1 MKEKLIGEGLPEQI
15 RRPEVL
21 DAVREALGVQ
31 RLPTE
36 FEVEEPLRAVLAQP
50 APLYVGNLRR
60 FEASDTQTRSAS
72 EDQFRSVHYIELAL
86 SEERAS
92 RILGS
97 VIWVR
102 DLTNDYSVGVTG
114 AIELRIK
121 NHPDPVLNANSP
133 PSTTLGYLVAL
144 VSTDDAFIFH
154 DPDIPYDSS
163 LNTRAFQLPFL
174 QFLEFPPLSV
184 LRLRLTCEVYNAPGQ
199 TRVTWNVIWQEI
211 NA

>member
-1 MKEKLIGEGLPEQI
+1 MKQKLIGKGLPEQI

-36 FEVEEPLRAVLAQP
+36 FEVEEPLRAVFAQP
-50 APLYVGNLRR
+50 APLYVGDLRR
-60 FEASDTQTRSAS
+60 FEVSDTQTRNAS
-72 EDQFRSVHYIELAL
+72 GVSVHYIELAL
-86 SEERAS
+86 SSERAS

-97 VIWVR
+97 VIWVK
-102 DLTNDYSVGVTG
+102 DLTTDYVVDVKG

-121 NHPDPVLNANSP
+121 KHPDPVLNANSP

-144 VSTDDAFIFH
+144 IGPEDARFN
-154 DPDIPYDSS
+154 DPNIPYDSD
-163 LNTRAFQLPFL
+163 LNTRAIQLPVL
-174 QFLEFPPLSV
+174 QFLEFPPLAV
-184 LRLRLTCEVYNAPGQ
+184 LRLRLTCEIYNSPGQ

>member
-1 MKEKLIGEGLPEQI
+1 MKQKLIGKGLPEQI

-36 FEVEEPLRAVLAQP
+36 FEVEEPLRAVFAQP
-50 APLYVGNLRR
+50 APLYVGDLRR
-60 FEASDTQTRSAS
+60 FEVSNTQTRDAS
-72 EDQFRSVHYIELAL
+72 GVSVHYIELAL
-86 SEERAS
+86 SSERAS

-97 VIWVR
+97 VIWVK
-102 DLTNDYSVGVTG
+102 DLTNDYVVDVRG

-121 NHPDPVLNANSP
+121 NHPDPVLNAKSP

-144 VSTDDAFIFH
+144 IGDAPPGEARFI
-154 DPDIPYDSS
+154 DPNIPYDSN
-163 LNTRAFQLPFL
+163 LNTRAIQLPVL
-174 QFLEFPPLSV
+174 QFLEFPPLAV
-184 LRLRLTCEVYNAPGQ
+184 LRLRLTCEIYNNPGQ
-199 TRVTWNVIWQEI
+199 TMVTWNVIWQEI

>member
-1 MKEKLIGEGLPEQI
+1 MKQKLIGKGLPEQI

-36 FEVEEPLRAVLAQP
+36 FEVEEPLRAVFAQP
-50 APLYVGNLRR
+50 APLYVGDLRR
-60 FEASDTQTRSAS
+60 FEVSNTQTRNDSGV
-72 EDQFRSVHYIELAL
+72 SVHYIELAL
-86 SEERAS
+86 SSERAS

-97 VIWVR
+97 VVWVK
-102 DLTNDYSVGVTG
+102 DLTNDYAVDVRG

-121 NHPDPVLNANSP
+121 EHPDPVLNANSP

-144 VSTDDAFIFH
+144 IGLEDVRFN
-154 DPDIPYDSS
+154 DPNIPYDST
-163 LNTRAFQLPFL
+163 LNTRAIQLPVL
-174 QFLEFPPLSV
+174 QFLEFPPLAV
-184 LRLRLTCEVYNAPGQ
+184 LRLRLTCEIYNSPGQ